1 MTSRWALCYGGS
13 VPPDPSESQDQR
25 PPSPTAA
32 QVTRLDAVDV
42 RSILGEL
49 GVGPW
54 GIHLADTDYVCTS
67 RDWLLGPFWRYYNR
81 HMQRRGIVYGPH
93 WDCDDFAR
101 DFANEA
107 SLAHK
112 LRARR
117 NPGTLPEGIAVF
129 EHWYVDA
136 KLGPHAQI
144 VCLIGDGSGEAEA
157 LCIEPQPASHGPI
170 RRMTRAEWVSTF
182 FVR

>member
-1 MTSRWALCYGGS
+1 MVGS
-13 VPPDPSESQDQR
+13 VTPPEPESQDQS
-25 PPSPTAA
+25 PPAA
-32 QVTRLDAVDV
+32 PAGERITRFDQSDV
-42 RSILGEL
+42 RSILSEV
-49 GVGPW
+49 GVPPW
-54 GIHLADTDYVCTS
+54 NVHLADTGYACPS
-67 RDWLLGPFWRYYNR
+67 RDWLLGPFWRYYNG
-81 HMQRRGIVYGPH
+81 HMQRRGIVYGSQ

-129 EHWYVDA
+129 EHWYIDA
-136 KLGPHAQI
+136 RIGPHAQI
-144 VCLIGDGSGEAEA
+144 LCLIGDGDGEATP
-157 LCIEPQPASHGPI
+157 LCIEPQPASHGPV
-170 RRMTRAEWVSTF
+170 RRLSRAEWESTF